1 MIATPAKLHI
11 IMFGEWSF
19 ILPIYGY
26 VFSCVDI
33 NFIQIGENVM
43 KRTITILIFILCF
56 FCHSVNVSADG
67 EIVDGNYQVVN
78 DGLFN
83 AETTDANI
91 EGIYEENINTDTFD
105 AEDEVDVYP
114 VWYEGSYKSLKKKNI
129 YDKSASSKDADVNN
143 SSISGS
149 KPGNTVALN
158 EYIIIP
164 MMYHKLSEV
173 PEDLGDF
180 CVTPQIFE
188 NDIKY
193 FKQNNYDFMLAS
205 ELDDY
210 VPQKGDKKVVIT
222 FDDGYKSDYQYALP
236 ILEKYSAKA
245 TFYIVGEFIDT
256 CDYMTKEEIK
266 RLSDSPYAE
275 IGNHSY
281 SLHKKAYDE
290 IYNEVY
296 TNRLNVIND
305 FQKNKKLLSQITQKE
320 ITSLTYPNGLFTTKL
335 NAILKTMGY
344 KTIFST
350 GSIKYRPGDIKPTGR
365 INRNYNYTLE
375 ELLKIELV

>member
-1 MIATPAKLHI
+1 
-11 IMFGEWSF
+11 
-19 ILPIYGY
+19 
-26 VFSCVDI
+26 
-33 NFIQIGENVM
+33 
-43 KRTITILIFILCF
+43 
-56 FCHSVNVSADG
+56 
-67 EIVDGNYQVVN
+67 
-78 DGLFN
+78 
-83 AETTDANI
+83 
-91 EGIYEENINTDTFD
+91 
-105 AEDEVDVYP
+105 
-114 VWYEGSYKSLKKKNI
+114 
-129 YDKSASSKDADVNN
+129 
-143 SSISGS
+143 
-149 KPGNTVALN
+149 
-158 EYIIIP
+158 
-164 MMYHKLSEV
+164 
-173 PEDLGDF
+173 
-180 CVTPQIFE
+180 
-188 NDIKY
+188 
-193 FKQNNYDFMLAS
+193 
-205 ELDDY
+205 
-210 VPQKGDKKVVIT
+210 
-222 FDDGYKSDYQYALP
+222 
-236 ILEKYSAKA
+236 
-245 TFYIVGEFIDT
+245 
-256 CDYMTKEEIK
+256 MTKEEIK